1 MADRVRWGVLGPG
14 GIARR
19 FATGLQAVKDAD
31 LVAVGSRAK
40 ETADAF
46 GDEFQIPRR
55 HVGYDELANDG
66 EVDVIYVATPHVF
79 HMENTLLCL
88 EAGKAVLCE
97 KPFAM
102 NAAQSQIMIDKARE
116 TDLFLM
122 EAMWTH
128 FRPAITKVRELVA
141 DGAIGEVRQV
151 KADFCFRGDWNP
163 EARHLNLALGGGGLL
178 DVGVYCI
185 AFAQMVYDREPRA
198 VTGFADLVETGADGQ
213 AAMVLSYDDGAFAVL
228 TCAVRTSS
236 PHEAYVL
243 GTEGYIR
250 IPHSFWKSD
259 RLVLVKGDEEEKF
272 VYDLLGNGF
281 GYEAQEVGHC
291 LRAGE
296 RESSIM
302 PLEKT
307 MAIQRTMDRL
317 RGQWGLKYPME

>member
-1 MADRVRWGVLGPG
+1 MADSVRWGVLGPG
-14 GIARR
+14 GIARQ
-19 FATGLQAVKDAD
+19 FATGLQAVEDAK

-46 GDEFQIPRR
+46 GDEFGIPRR
-55 HVGYDELANDG
+55 HVGYDELANDS
-66 EVDVIYVATPHVF
+66 EVDVVYVATPHAF

-97 KPFAM
+97 KPMAM
-102 NAAQSQIMIDKARE
+102 NAGQSQIMIDTARE
-116 TDLFLM
+116 TDVFLM

-128 FRPAITKVRELVA
+128 FFPAMAKVRELVG
-141 DGAIGEVRQV
+141 DEAIGEVRQV
-151 KADFCFRGDWNP
+151 KADFCFRGGWNP
-163 EARHLNLALGGGGLL
+163 EARHFNPALGGGGLL

-185 AFAQMVYDREPRA
+185 AFAQMVFGREPRE
-198 VTGFADLVETGADGQ
+198 VTGFADLVETGTDGQ

-259 RLVLVKGDEEEKF
+259 RLVLVKGDDEEEF
-272 VYDLLGNGF
+272 VFDLLGNGF
-281 GYEAQEVGHC
+281 GYEALEVGRC
-291 LRAGE
+291 LRVGE
-296 RESSIM
+296 RESRIM

-317 RGQWGLKYPME
+317 RNQWGLKYPME